1 MSEDLELQQRRLR
14 LKKSLKELSEMKGM
28 GTELVTVVIPPEKM
42 ISDVRHQLGNEMGQ
56 TVISSQNQQRKTCYG
71 RLGISHFIAQ
81 QVQDSGRRG
90 NRHFRWTRHRGK

>member
-42 ISDVRHQLGNEMGQ
+42 ISDVRHQLGKRDGPG
-56 TVISSQNQQRKTCYG
+56 C
-71 RLGISHFIAQ
+71 
-81 QVQDSGRRG
+81 
-90 NRHFRWTRHRGK
+90 